1 MEWLTDPSVWLG
13 LATLTLLEI
22 ILGVDNLVFVAIL
35 ADRLKPDRRNAARTL
50 GLGLALITRL
60 LLLATV
66 FWLTKLTE
74 PLLTRYLAVD
84 SPVAISFS

>member
-66 FWLTKLTE
+66 FWLTKLIE